1 MMKMGTT
8 VGNMMLVILVMVT
21 LMEPMVLAREPY
33 QTPNRHLE
41 ATFDFF
47 DIDVDI
53 CDNRPASMGDGPPI
67 LGTCDTSRFPVCAS
81 NRQICY
87 NRKPSRHQFE
97 PDTHEPV
104 FYIQYDRVYCYPNYW
119 GGCSS
124 CTPGRYCVSEERCV
138 LDEHGYECE
147 EWY

>member
-1 MMKMGTT
+1 MIGTNVSQMILLT
-8 VGNMMLVILVMVT
+8 VALVALRVPSTM
-21 LMEPMVLAREPY
+21 ARESY
-33 QTPNRHLE
+33 ETPNRKLQ

-47 DIDVDI
+47 DINIDL
-53 CDNRPASMGDGPPI
+53 CDNRPDDAEDGPPI
-67 LGTCDTSRFPVCAS
+67 LGTCDTSRFPNCQGNS
-81 NRQICY
+81 QICY

-104 FYIQYDRVYCYPNYW
+104 FYIQYDRVFCYPNQW

-124 CTPGRYCVSEERCV
+124 CTPGRYCASEERCV